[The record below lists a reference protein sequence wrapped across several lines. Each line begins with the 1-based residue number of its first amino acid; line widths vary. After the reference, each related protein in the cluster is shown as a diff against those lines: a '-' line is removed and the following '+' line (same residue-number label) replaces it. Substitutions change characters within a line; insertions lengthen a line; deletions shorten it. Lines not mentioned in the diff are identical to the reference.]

1 MWSVQYANSSR
12 KKDLRRVF
20 IISST
25 DIDHQHNIC
34 EDLDINGASLQY
46 YCMESKFMVML
57 GAFVEIIYLFDRWE
71 RHFQSQIWS
80 HMKQVWRNECNPTL
94 PSNLLMCH
102 FKPNLWKING
112 HHMEIVQFYYFW
124 PFTASTSAIVLLLL
138 HWPHPASAHLL
149 QQGDVYL
156 QWEEIKALLH
166 ELQICKSF
174 TVQIDCAART
184 ADDVHWTHWGPSIWN
199 PNQDTHVASLK
210 KNLDFEIL
218 RKINKKE
225 WMKN

>member
-1 MWSVQYANSSR
+1 MAPLVVWSVQYANSSR
-12 KKDLRRVF
+12 KKDLRWVF
-20 IISST
+20 IIFST

-34 EDLDINGASLQY
+34 EDHDMNGASLQY
-46 YCMESKFMVML
+46 CCMESKFMVML
-57 GAFVEIIYLFDRWE
+57 GVFVEIIYLFDRWE

-80 HMKQVWRNECNPTL
+80 HMKQVWQNECNPAL

-102 FKPNLWKING
+102 FKPNLWKKG

-156 QWEEIKALLH
+156 Q
-166 ELQICKSF
+166 
-174 TVQIDCAART
+174 
-184 ADDVHWTHWGPSIWN
+184 
-199 PNQDTHVASLK
+199 
-210 KNLDFEIL
+210 
-218 RKINKKE
+218 
-225 WMKN
+225 